1 MMQRVAV
8 PLGLVLVLLVGAW
21 LLWTRS
27 PAELPRVETP
37 PAPQIPTRTPTVA
50 APQAAAPE
58 GEFRLAGTAVGQPGA
73 WAAIES
79 PDGSSNLYRLGDVVA
94 DLGEIVAI
102 QSDHVVVRS
111 DQGETRLRLK
121 PAATATP
128 DRRRLTNAERARSST
143 PRALDDTPRE

>member
-8 PLGLVLVLLVGAW
+8 PLGLVLVLLAGAW
-21 LLWTRS
+21 LLWTR
-27 PAELPRVETP
+27 PAADLPRADAPPVPLLPTHTPTAVAPRVEV
-37 PAPQIPTRTPTVA
+37 PQ
-50 APQAAAPE
+50 

-94 DLGEIVAI
+94 ELGEIVAI

-128 DRRRLTNAERARSST
+128 DRRRLTNAERLRPAT
-143 PRALDDTPRE
+143 PRTSDDTPRE